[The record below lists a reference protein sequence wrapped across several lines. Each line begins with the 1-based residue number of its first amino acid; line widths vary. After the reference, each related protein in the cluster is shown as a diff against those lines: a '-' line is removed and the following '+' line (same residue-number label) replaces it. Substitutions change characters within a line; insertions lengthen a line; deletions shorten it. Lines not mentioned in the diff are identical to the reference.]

1 MKNQVKHNEKRGRKR
16 KKEKER
22 RKINKDTGL
31 RKRSR
36 RRYGRVEKRKGAEE
50 LLPEGEKR
58 SLE

>member
-1 MKNQVKHNEKRGRKR
+1 MKK
-16 KKEKER
+16 KER